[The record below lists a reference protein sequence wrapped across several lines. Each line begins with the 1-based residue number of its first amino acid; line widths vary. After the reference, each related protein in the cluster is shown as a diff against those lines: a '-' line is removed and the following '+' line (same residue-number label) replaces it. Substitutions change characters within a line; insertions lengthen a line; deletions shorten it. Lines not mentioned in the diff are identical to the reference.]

1 MSTDP
6 GEATALYVRD
16 GASFVGTSATGS
28 AWNAMTQSGGAVLAL
43 LGHVLEDV
51 PTLAPMSL
59 TRLTVDIVKPVP
71 VGRPLDVT
79 AEVIR
84 EGKKI
89 QVVELDITADDVLT
103 TRARALR
110 VRDRDVSGEA
120 GMPSSTSTVNPV
132 DALPPPEDVP
142 SVGLRPGVAEF
153 LRLGAELRRQVD
165 PIDGVHLA
173 WCRLRVPVVAGE
185 PVRQT
190 SRATLPLDLVNMLGV
205 HDLSPVTATSINP
218 DVTGHL
224 NRSPVGEW
232 VALTG
237 NTYYDHRVGHGVS
250 MAVMSDV
257 EGVFGTVSTS
267 QLLDVR

>member
-1 MSTDP
+1 VTAS
-6 GEATALYVRD
+6 GEAPALYLRD
-16 GASFVGTSATGS
+16 GDRFVGTSCTGS
-28 AWNAMTQSGGAVLAL
+28 AWNGATQSGGAVLAL

-51 PTLAPMSL
+51 PTLTAMSL
-59 TRLTVDIVKPVP
+59 TRLTVDIVRPVP
-71 VGRPLDVT
+71 VGEPLEVR

-89 QVVELDITADDVLT
+89 QVVELSVLAGDVVT

-110 VRDRDVSGEA
+110 IRDRDVSDVA
-120 GMPSSTSTVNPV
+120 GMPTSTSSANPV
-132 DALPPPEDVP
+132 DRLPPPEDVP
-142 SVGLRPGVAEF
+142 SVELRPGVAEF
-153 LRLGAELRRQVD
+153 LRLGAELRRQ
-165 PIDGVHLA
+165 PEPFDGVHLA

-185 PVRQT
+185 PVRRT
-190 SRATLPLDLVNMLGV
+190 SRATLPLDLVNMMGV
-205 HDLSPVTATSINP
+205 HDLSPLTATSINP

-224 NRSPVGEW
+224 TRAPVGEW

-257 EGVFGTVSTS
+257 EGVFGTASTS
-267 QLLDVR
+267 QLLDQR

>member
-1 MSTDP
+1 MSADP
-6 GEATALYVRD
+6 GEAAALYVPD
-16 GASFVGTSATGS
+16 GDAYVGTSCTGS
-28 AWNAMTQSGGAVLAL
+28 AWNGATQSGGAVLAL

-51 PTLAPMSL
+51 PTLVPMSL
-59 TRLTVDIVKPVP
+59 SRLTVDIVRPVP
-71 VGRPLDVT
+71 VGRRLEVT

-89 QVVELDITADDVLT
+89 QVVELGLVADDVLT

-110 VRDRDVSGEA
+110 IRDRDVSDEA
-120 GMPSSTSTVNPV
+120 GMPSSTSSANPV
-132 DALPPPEDVP
+132 HALPPPDEVP
-142 SVGLRPGVAEF
+142 SVELRPGVAEF
-153 LRLGAELRRQVD
+153 LRLGAELRRQSE

-185 PVRQT
+185 PVRRT
-190 SRATLPLDLVNMLGV
+190 SRATLPFDLVNMIGV
-205 HDLSPVTATSINP
+205 HDLSPLTATSINP

-224 NRSPVGEW
+224 NRAPVGEW

-237 NTYYDHRVGHGVS
+237 NTYYDHAVGHGVS

-257 EGVFGTVSTS
+257 DGVFGTVSTS

>member
-1 MSTDP
+1 VTTDS
-6 GEATALYVRD
+6 EAPALYFRD
-16 GASFVGTSATGS
+16 GGHYIGTACTGS
-28 AWNAMTQSGGAVLAL
+28 AWNGATQSGGAVLAL

-51 PTLAPMSL
+51 PTLTAMSL
-59 TRLTVDIVKPVP
+59 SRLTVDIVRPVP

-79 AEVIR
+79 TEVIR

-89 QVVELDITADDVLT
+89 QVVELGITADDVLT

-110 VRDRDVSGEA
+110 IRDRDVGAEA
-120 GMPSSTSTVNPV
+120 GMPSSTSTANPV
-132 DALPPPEDVP
+132 DALPPPDDVP
-142 SVGLRPGVAEF
+142 SVELRPGVAEF

-185 PVRQT
+185 PVRRT
-190 SRATLPLDLVNMLGV
+190 SRATLPLDLVNMIGV
-205 HDLSPVTATSINP
+205 HDLSPLTATSINP

-224 NRSPVGEW
+224 NRAPVGEW

-237 NTYYDHRVGHGVS
+237 NTYYDHGVGHGVS

-257 EGVFGTVSTS
+257 DGVFGTASTS